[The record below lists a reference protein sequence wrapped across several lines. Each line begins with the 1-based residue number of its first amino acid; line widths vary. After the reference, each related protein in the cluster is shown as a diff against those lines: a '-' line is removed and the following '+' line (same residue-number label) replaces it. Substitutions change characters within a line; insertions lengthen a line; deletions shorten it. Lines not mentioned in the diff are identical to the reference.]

1 MLGPA
6 SLPREWLPV
15 PVRKVV
21 ARLEELRL
29 EKGVDRKVVA
39 GTLKKTR
46 QAVDAAMRGRT
57 NMTVADAELVAEKLG
72 ASLEVVIRRNP
83 ADDFRRALEAND
95 LPPMLR
101 DAIWTLF
108 ERGKLEGLRA
118 GPKKGEASSSR
129 SSRGQ
134 LA

>member
-1 MLGPA
+1 M
-6 SLPREWLPV
+6 

-21 ARLEELRL
+21 ARLEELRMERGL
-29 EKGVDRKVVA
+29 DRKEVA
-39 GTLKKTR
+39 GLLKKSR

-57 NMTVADAELVAEKLG
+57 NMTVADAELVAEQLG

-83 ADDFRRALEAND
+83 ADDFRRALDANHD
-95 LPPMLR
+95 LPPVLR

-108 ERGKLEGLRA
+108 ERGKLEGMRA
-118 GPKKGEASSSR
+118 SPKKEEARSSSR
-129 SSRGQ
+129 SSRGR